1 MNITDEYILSL
12 LAGSSKSNPVK
23 RSTIEDKLSVSKR
36 KAEKMIGAL
45 REQGYRICGMSG
57 TSGYYF
63 ASSEQEFKDFLHDY
77 EARAWTTIRRSRRM
91 QFTVPKQI
99 GMTE

>member
-12 LAGSSKSNPVK
+12 LAGSSRDNPVK

-36 KAEKMIGAL
+36 KAEILIGNL
-45 REQGYRICGMSG
+45 REDGYRICGMSG
-57 TSGYYF
+57 TSGYYI
-63 ASSEQEFKDFLHDY
+63 AKDEQEFKDFLHDY

-99 GMTE
+99 SMCE